1 MILQRYGAFWRSIHK
16 TIHNILN
23 IKAAVTYVPYQD
35 LENKIML
42 QGLLDEP
49 QALLD
54 HIRRYTFSLSTQ
66 IIFGYRS
73 PSVNDP
79 NLQQLF
85 SVRGCDLRCGKQS
98 NPSEHADFVCVR
110 VLSTGASSQAVLVHN

>member
-1 MILQRYGAFWRSIHK
+1 
-16 TIHNILN
+16 
-23 IKAAVTYVPYQD
+23 
-35 LENKIML
+35 ML

-49 QALLD
+49 QAFLD

-85 SVRGCDLRCGKQS
+85 WVRGHILNG
-98 NPSEHADFVCVR
+98 NTF
-110 VLSTGASSQAVLVHN
+110 TGYNTLTLHITEFRALG

>member
-1 MILQRYGAFWRSIHK
+1 
-16 TIHNILN
+16 
-23 IKAAVTYVPYQD
+23 
-35 LENKIML
+35 ML

-49 QALLD
+49 QAFLD

-73 PSVNDP
+73 PSVDDP

-85 SVRGCDLRCGKQS
+85 WVRGAHPWC
-98 NPSEHADFVCVR
+98 SENLSLEVC
-110 VLSTGASSQAVLVHN
+110 

>member
-1 MILQRYGAFWRSIHK
+1 
-16 TIHNILN
+16 
-23 IKAAVTYVPYQD
+23 
-35 LENKIML
+35 ML

-85 SVRGCDLRCGKQS
+85 WVRGC
-98 NPSEHADFVCVR
+98 NPDVKCNTFPGSLLTFLCDRA
-110 VLSTGASSQAVLVHN
+110 LSAGASWLVVLAHN

>member
-1 MILQRYGAFWRSIHK
+1 
-16 TIHNILN
+16 
-23 IKAAVTYVPYQD
+23 
-35 LENKIML
+35 ML

-49 QALLD
+49 QAFLD

-85 SVRGCDLRCGKQS
+85 WVRGHILNG
-98 NPSEHADFVCVR
+98 NTFPGYHALTLHITEF
-110 VLSTGASSQAVLVHN
+110 

>member
-1 MILQRYGAFWRSIHK
+1 
-16 TIHNILN
+16 
-23 IKAAVTYVPYQD
+23 
-35 LENKIML
+35 ML

-49 QALLD
+49 QAFLD

-73 PSVNDP
+73 PSVDDP

-85 SVRGCDLRCGKQS
+85 WVRGAQLRC
-98 NPSEHADFVCVR
+98 SEK
-110 VLSTGASSQAVLVHN
+110 LSLEVS